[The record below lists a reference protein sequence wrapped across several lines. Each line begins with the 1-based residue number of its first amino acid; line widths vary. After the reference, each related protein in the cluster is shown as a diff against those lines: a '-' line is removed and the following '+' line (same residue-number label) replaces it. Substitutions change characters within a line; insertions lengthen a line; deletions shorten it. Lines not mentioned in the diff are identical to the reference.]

1 MIFEVKFL
9 LCFSKNFERNINH
22 VYEMKIRGISRI
34 EIDRERLF
42 FYVENKWT
50 PTRTTGIANKMRFFS
65 FGWDTS
71 FGFMFLPLFVYSTF
85 ERNRPSFH
93 SRWTYKP
100 ENGKRWTWILEKD
113 FRPPVYFYKGFYS
126 RLPWICMY
134 FYANPERIKVTEW
147 VQKLRIYNV
156 HSKRLNLNRG
166 KKAEFRNDRIFPLPY
181 FFPFLYF
188 CLYTRDIFTE
198 RILVATIIGNST
210 I

>member
-1 MIFEVKFL
+1 MILLNKIYFHAKMWWYVKLPFVVCVCVCVWNQFHVSRVDWYNINIENNNKSRRMIFEVKFL

-113 FRPPVYFYKGFYS
+113 FRPPVYSYKGFLFS
-126 RLPWICMY
+126 FTLNMY
-134 FYANPERIKVTEW
+134 VFLCESGTDKSYRVSAKIANI
-147 VQKLRIYNV
+147 
-156 HSKRLNLNRG
+156 
-166 KKAEFRNDRIFPLPY
+166 
-181 FFPFLYF
+181 
-188 CLYTRDIFTE
+188 
-198 RILVATIIGNST
+198 
-210 I
+210 